1 MDGKIIKLFEPV
13 TSYDRRYEEI
23 VLREPRG
30 ELLMRLGQP
39 RIPVTNFSAGS
50 GYYVEPENVI
60 KDYLVALI
68 VIENDDG
75 TIPYAEGLL
84 KKLSLADSLQLR
96 EALFGFFDLGAQ
108 RIAAKRQDSSVS
120 ASIS

>member
-1 MDGKIIKLFEPV
+1 MDGKIIKLLEPV

-50 GYYVEPENVI
+50 GYYVEPESVI

-68 VIENDDG
+68 VIEKDDG
-75 TIPYAEGLL
+75 MMPYAEALL
-84 KKLSLADSLQLR
+84 NKLSLADSLRLR
-96 EALFGFFDLGAQ
+96 AELFNFFDLAALKS
-108 RIAAKRQDSSVS
+108 AAKPSDSPVS
-120 ASIS
+120 ASI